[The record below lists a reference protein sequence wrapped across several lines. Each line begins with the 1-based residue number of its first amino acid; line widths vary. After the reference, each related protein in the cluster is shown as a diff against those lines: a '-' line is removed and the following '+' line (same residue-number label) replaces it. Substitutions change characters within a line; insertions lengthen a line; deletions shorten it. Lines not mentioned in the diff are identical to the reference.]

1 MHFFNFWRES
11 GALLDMKNSRS
22 FHCAE
27 LVAKF
32 YKMMKIITD
41 KKGSSRYLPDSFSQS
56 SSIKLAQGSL
66 GPEQIICFS
75 ESDFDKSDE

>member
-1 MHFFNFWRES
+1 
-11 GALLDMKNSRS
+11 
-22 FHCAE
+22 
-27 LVAKF
+27 
-32 YKMMKIITD
+32 MKIITD